1 MIVSRSGHAVRE
13 TFGKGTSTHI
23 DTSTRGYK
31 LRAVKNNAKILVRAI
46 QMTKNLS
53 IHATQGMQELEKQQ
67 INDWL
72 SDWLVEAEAAS
83 AAREVPRTHTH
94 THTRVATRVVT
105 RFF

>member
-1 MIVSRSGHAVRE
+1 
-13 TFGKGTSTHI
+13 
-23 DTSTRGYK
+23 
-31 LRAVKNNAKILVRAI
+31 
-46 QMTKNLS
+46 MTKNLS

-94 THTRVATRVVT
+94 THTHTSRDTSRDTFLLAQELRQLRWYAQELQHSVLREMALAVPW
-105 RFF
+105 